1 MKITMPAKG
10 KTILETARETGI
22 PIEAA
27 CGGRGKCG
35 KCKVK
40 LLKGQCSPL
49 HEDERLLLTEQEI
62 AEGYRL
68 ACRAIPLSDAEIAI
82 DRKSVV

>member
-1 MKITMPAKG
+1 MKITIPAKG
-10 KTILETARETGI
+10 KTILETARETNI

-40 LLKGQCSPL
+40 LLKGECSPL

-62 AEGYRL
+62 AMGYRL
-68 ACRAIPLSDAEIAI
+68 ACRAIPLGNAEREIPE
-82 DRKSVV
+82 KQ